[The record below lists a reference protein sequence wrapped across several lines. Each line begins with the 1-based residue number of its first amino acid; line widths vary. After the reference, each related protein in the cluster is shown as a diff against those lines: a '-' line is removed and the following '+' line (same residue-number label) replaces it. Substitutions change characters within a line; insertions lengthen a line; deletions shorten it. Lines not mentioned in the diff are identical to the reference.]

1 MRILHVIASMD
12 SKYGGPAQ
20 GIRNLDLGSNIQE
33 IIREVVC
40 FDAVDSTF
48 LEFDTFKVHAL
59 GKGKGVWNYS
69 PNLIPWLYKN
79 IENFDVV
86 IINGLWQYYS
96 YATWK
101 VITDIKKRTSN
112 KKLPRFLVMPHGM
125 LDPYF
130 QRASNRKVKA
140 LRNWI
145 YWKAIEK
152 NVVNDADG
160 LLFTCQTELLLARE
174 TFKPYKPKKEYD
186 VGYGIVKP
194 PAYNSD
200 MAVAFN
206 KLCPKLNGAPYF
218 LFLSRI
224 HTKKGLN
231 LLIDAYVS
239 LYETENP
246 YTTIIPKLVIA
257 GPGLETNYG
266 KWVQNRIPSE
276 SKAKQNIFF
285 TGMLTNDSKWGAF
298 YGCEAFVLPS
308 HQENF
313 GIAVVEALA
322 CGKPVLISNQV
333 NIWREI
339 AAEGAG
345 FVENDDK
352 QGAKKLLRKWLGLTQ
367 QEKSQ
372 MGTHAFSAYQNYFAI
387 HKIAQ
392 NYTYAFMDGIVLEPL
407 AI

>member
-12 SKYGGPAQ
+12 PKYGGPAQ
-20 GIRNLDLGSNIQE
+20 GIRNLDLGKNDNQIV
-33 IIREVVC
+33 REVVC
-40 FDAVDSTF
+40 FDDTHSPY

-69 PNLIPWLYKN
+69 QYLIPWLNKN

-101 VITDIKKRTSN
+101 VMADIKRKSPN
-112 KKLPRFLVMPHGM
+112 KKMPRFLVMPHGM

-140 LRNWI
+140 LRNWL
-145 YWKAIEK
+145 YWKAIER
-152 NVVNDADG
+152 NVINDCDG

-186 VGYGIVKP
+186 VGYGIDAP
-194 PAYNSD
+194 PKYHDGMS
-200 MAVAFN
+200 VAFN
-206 KLCPKLNGAPYF
+206 KLCPDLNGAPYL

-231 LLIDAYVS
+231 LLIDAYLN
-239 LYETENP
+239 LYESNSNNEAD
-246 YTTIIPKLVIA
+246 IPKLVIA
-257 GPGLETNYG
+257 GPGLDTNYG
-266 KWVQNRIPSE
+266 QSLQNKVSAK

-339 AAEGAG
+339 INEGAG
-345 FVENDDK
+345 LVENDDK
-352 QGAKKLLRKWLGLTQ
+352 QGAQNLLKKWLMISQG
-367 QEKSQ
+367 EKIQ
-372 MGTHAFSAYQNYFAI
+372 MGINALATFHKYFAI
-387 HKIAQ
+387 SKIAQ
-392 NYTYAFMDGIVLEPL
+392 NYTDAFMDGAVLEPL

>member
-12 SKYGGPAQ
+12 PKYGGPAQ
-20 GIRNLDLGSNIQE
+20 GIRNLDLGKNDIE

-40 FDAVDSTF
+40 FDDTNSPYLTS
-48 LEFDTFKVHAL
+48 DTFKVHAL

-69 PNLIPWLYKN
+69 PHLIPWLYKN
-79 IENFDVV
+79 IEKFDVV

-101 VITDIKKRTSN
+101 AITDIKRKFPDNRM
-112 KKLPRFLVMPHGM
+112 PRFLVMPHGM

-140 LRNWI
+140 LRNWL

-152 NVVNDADG
+152 NVVNDCDG

-186 VGYGIVKP
+186 VGYGIGAP
-194 PAYNSD
+194 PEYRED
-200 MAVAFN
+200 MSIAFN
-206 KLCPKLNGAPYF
+206 KLCPDLNGAPYL

-231 LLIDAYVS
+231 LLIDAYLN
-239 LYETENP
+239 LYESGSHNQAD
-246 YTTIIPKLVIA
+246 IPKLVIA
-257 GPGLETNYG
+257 GPGLDTNYG
-266 KWVQNRIPSE
+266 KWLQNKIPVD
-276 SKAKQNIFF
+276 SKAKQSIFF
-285 TGMLTNDSKWGAF
+285 TGMLTDDSKWGAF

-322 CGKPVLISNQV
+322 CKKPVLISNQV

-339 AAEGAG
+339 MNEDAG

-352 QGAKKLLRKWLGLTQ
+352 QGVQKLLKKWLDTPSS
-367 QEKSQ
+367 KKIQ
-372 MGTHAFSAYQNYFAI
+372 MGHNAIATYWKYFEINKIVQNYAD
-387 HKIAQ
+387 
-392 NYTYAFMDGIVLEPL
+392 AFMDGVILEPL